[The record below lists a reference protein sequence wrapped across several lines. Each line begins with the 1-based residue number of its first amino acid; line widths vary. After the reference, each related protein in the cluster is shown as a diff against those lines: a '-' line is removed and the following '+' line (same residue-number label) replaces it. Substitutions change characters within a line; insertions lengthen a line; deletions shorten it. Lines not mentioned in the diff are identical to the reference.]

1 MAKTITARRLLKYPM
16 IQLSKLPFVPTKCL
30 GSPPLC
36 HCASTA
42 SRPRSPFVILNL
54 KTSAT
59 EQDIKNAFRKLAK
72 KYHPDLNPNLS
83 PAVSQSKMTEIIQAY
98 SQLMDDD
105 FLGAKFGDGRV
116 ALACEMFTLEEL
128 KMDRIH
134 NVYSIRVLFHNEN
147 EEVDGNS
154 TDEDAY
160 STSRISG
167 SGASEDSD
175 VNDVSTQTITQ
186 IVAHPED
193 SVSDLKRFVQEKNEE
208 SWGLT
213 ERRMDRDQIRTGWEL
228 ICQDRRAELSESSR
242 ADSNLTR
249 IKLNGE
255 EGQKEEQEQLVMSY
269 HLFLH
274 SYRIRHGDLIH
285 AVVRR
290 YDT

>member
-1 MAKTITARRLLKYPM
+1 
-16 IQLSKLPFVPTKCL
+16 
-30 GSPPLC
+30 
-36 HCASTA
+36 
-42 SRPRSPFVILNL
+42 
-54 KTSAT
+54 
-59 EQDIKNAFRKLAK
+59 
-72 KYHPDLNPNLS
+72 
-83 PAVSQSKMTEIIQAY
+83 MTEIIQAY

-116 ALACEMFTLEEL
+116 ALACEMFTLDEL
-128 KMDRIH
+128 KMDRMH
-134 NVYSIRVLFHNEN
+134 NVYSIRVLFQNEN

-154 TDEDAY
+154 TGEDAY

-167 SGASEDSD
+167 SGASEESD

-208 SWGLT
+208 NWGLM

-228 ICQDRRAELSESSR
+228 VCQDRRAELSESSR
-242 ADSNLTR
+242 ADSNLTK
-249 IKLNGE
+249 IKLNGK

-290 YDT
+290 YDTT